1 MKHEIKIKFDFA
13 MSATKN
19 NCQELTTYRSSSLI
33 LCLLWSSFIKQVFN
47 GRNIME
53 KITITRDTLHT
64 TKTQDLASMFL
75 ELDMEKA
82 CHKLR

>member
-1 MKHEIKIKFDFA
+1 MKHEINVQFQFA

-19 NCQELTTYRSSSLI
+19 TCQELTTYHSSSLI
-33 LCLLWSSFIKQVFN
+33 LCLLWSFFIKQVFN

-53 KITITRDTLHT
+53 KITMTRDTLHT
-64 TKTQDLASMFL
+64 TKTQELASMFL

-82 CHKLR
+82 CHKLS